1 MQGKRRATA
10 WHARGAKVH
19 RSPKV
24 MAHVRRLLRAKFKR
38 ELQRKK
44 RAASFAQLEQ
54 HEKERVLGEA
64 QDRQKMLRMLIN

>member
-1 MQGKRRATA
+1 
-10 WHARGAKVH
+10 
-19 RSPKV
+19 